1 MLPADWLRPFE
12 GRFGREVPLAPFTT
26 WRIGGPAE
34 LLLEPE
40 SVEDLVEMARALWRS
55 GVPCRLLGGGSN
67 LLVSDRGV
75 RGAVL
80 TLRKL
85 RSVTRD
91 GNVLVV
97 ESGAHLHWVV
107 RHAARAGLSGAEPL
121 AGIPGCVG
129 GAVFGNA
136 GGRYGDIGRLVESVD
151 LLEPDGT
158 LSRVHPGPR
167 FFRYRNSAVGDR
179 IVVRVRL
186 AFLPADPA
194 GVQARTRA
202 IERERRGTQPGW
214 IGNAGCVFKNPEGD
228 SAGRLIDSAEC
239 KGLREGGI
247 EVSRVHANFFEN
259 AGDGSA
265 DSVRRLV
272 DRVRER
278 VRRLHGSELEME
290 VRAWA

>member
-12 GRFGREVPLAPFTT
+12 GRVRREVPLAPFTT
-26 WRIGGPAE
+26 WRLGGPAE

-40 SVEDLVEMARALWRS
+40 TVDDLVDMTRALWRS

-80 TLRKL
+80 TLRRL
-85 RSVTRD
+85 RTVTREQD
-91 GNVLVV
+91 SLMV
-97 ESGAHLHWVV
+97 EAGAHLHWVV
-107 RHAARAGLSGAEPL
+107 RHAARAGLSGVEPL

-136 GGRYGDIGRLVESVD
+136 GGRYGDIGRIVDSLD

-158 LSRVHPGPR
+158 LTRVQPGPR
-167 FFRYRNSAVGDR
+167 FFRYRQSSVGNR
-179 IVVRVRL
+179 IVVRARL
-186 AFLPADPA
+186 ALMPADPA
-194 GVQARTRA
+194 SVLARTRA

-228 SAGRLIDSAEC
+228 SAGRLIDSADC

-259 AGDGSA
+259 GGEGSA
-265 DSVRRLV
+265 DAVRRLV
-272 DRVRER
+272 DRVRDR
-278 VRRLHGSELEME
+278 VRRLHGFELEME